1 MAQPIRWDNVNGAGL
16 SEAGRPLEAA
26 QRSFLGAFDTVG
38 NVLQQRQQME
48 DQNWQN
54 TRTNNTNAFLDAI
67 AKYRSPEELRAAQAA
82 GGALDQLRQGF
93 GNQIDANAIRGAA
106 DARVASLQQQAQ
118 QEVAYNHMMTDERV
132 APLVDKFKQAS
143 LNGDKAGM
151 AAAQAEYEKLNG
163 SDLAGLVS
171 YADARQQQI
180 VQRGRD
186 TQTFENQL
194 RAATD
199 LHNTSVKNLAVANAN
214 IAQSN
219 ASVRASDSQVKYNN
233 YNMDRQTKLD
243 DAAIAAGRAQ
253 AAKQALREANNM
265 YVDGTWDGTQSSAIN
280 DIYIKNGVTNPDK
293 RSKAI
298 EAINEFQRT
307 GVPITFKDKS
317 GKEYTETIRDI
328 PVSAIISAANSAY
341 DPLTGGEG
349 WGWNTG
355 IGYTTIESLKKIL
368 QAQYVDDKGNR
379 RSKPADDLAAFNYAI
394 NKARENSVSQYP
406 QRQQKQVNK

>member
-118 QEVAYNHMMTDERV
+118 QEVAYKHMMTDERV
-132 APLVDKFKQAS
+132 APLADKFKVAS
-143 LNGDKAGM
+143 QNADKAGM
-151 AAAQAEYEKLNG
+151 AAAQAEYEKLG
-163 SDLAGLVS
+163 GRDLAGLVS
-171 YADARQQQI
+171 YADARRQQI

-186 TQTFENQL
+186 TTIF
-194 RAATD
+194 D
-199 LHNTSVKNLAVANAN
+199 NTVRKANDEHSMVDVQKRVANAN
-214 IAQSN
+214 IAQSM
-219 ASVRASDSQVKYNN
+219 AGVRASDSQVKYNN

-253 AAKQALREANNM
+253 AAKQALREAGNM
-265 YVDGTWDGTQSSAIN
+265 FVDGTWDGSQSTAIN

-298 EAINEFQRT
+298 EAINELQRT

-317 GKEYTETIRDI
+317 GKEHTETIRDI

-355 IGYTTIESLKKIL
+355 IGYTTTESLKKIL